1 MALSVKTIEMLTS
14 VAEANAVWRSSVQW
28 GDRITII
35 TANSVYTLI
44 AAEDDSFIVSGGWF
58 ERQSASPAV
67 VKVVGCSFGGAVVNR
82 KLIGAPGLHLE
93 LGNRLVTTRIQQ
105 VIHERFTASELAN

>member
-1 MALSVKTIEMLTS
+1 MALSLKSIEMLS
-14 VAEANAVWRSSVQW
+14 SLAESSGVWRSSVQW

-44 AAEDDSFIVSGGWF
+44 AAEGDSFIVTGGWF

-67 VKVVGCSFGGAVVNR
+67 VKVVGCTFGGAVVNR

-93 LGNRLVTTRIQQ
+93 LGNRLVTTKIQQ
-105 VIHERFTASELAN
+105 VIHERFEASAQAN